1 MNDLDTVT
9 LMTHSITYDSCEV
22 TNPQIQMDADLP
34 TFLAYCLHIPNVI
47 PYLQQTYLTDFSNVN
62 MMVADALAPIWCQG
76 ICNHHT
82 DFVCSASNPSTSG
95 MFHHNILV
103 YPIIIP
109 QFIWQYKLNQSYTQ
123 VLPKQWLMQFS
134 PIIKQQAETHFHQL
148 PTLHRTNFLLIIN

>member
-109 QFIWQYKLNQSYTQ
+109 QFICNINWINLIHRSYLSHGWCNFLQSLISRRKPIFTSFQSYTE
-123 VLPKQWLMQFS
+123 LTFYWL
-134 PIIKQQAETHFHQL
+134 
-148 PTLHRTNFLLIIN
+148 